1 MGVSVGVFMGE
12 GGLLLTNQETSHGP
26 ALVIQLNQ
34 TPRVKTETRE
44 EKLPCFLLQIWVES

>member
-34 TPRVKTETRE
+34 TPRVQTETR